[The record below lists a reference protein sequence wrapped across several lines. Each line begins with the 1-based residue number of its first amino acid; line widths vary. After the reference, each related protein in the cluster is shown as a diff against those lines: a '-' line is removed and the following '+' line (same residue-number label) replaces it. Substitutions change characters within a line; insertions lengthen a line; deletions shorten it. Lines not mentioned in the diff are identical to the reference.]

1 MANVNVGDRI
11 RMLDNDAYVYTV
23 GGTTGTVKTVSAI
36 CADIY
41 FDAPLDTVYTVDTK
55 YVEVIESSNKES
67 AMFDHDTARSGKI
80 GAIKA
85 LRAFVPHLTLR
96 DAKDIVESIGS
107 VYSGDISDLRIRFD
121 DLTAELERIRAEYND
136 LLTYVP
142 TDKLI
147 DLLRK

>member
-1 MANVNVGDRI
+1 MKDGAP
-11 RMLDNDAYVYTV
+11 YCYTV
-23 GGTTGTVKTVSAI
+23 GGTTGTVKSVYGTH
-36 CADIY
+36 ADVD
-41 FDAPLDTVYTVDTK
+41 FDAPLYTMYTVDLRH
-55 YVEVIESSNKES
+55 VEVIENSHKEF

-121 DLTAELERIRAEYND
+121 DLTAELERMRADYND
-136 LLTYVP
+136 LLTFVP

>member
-1 MANVNVGDRI
+1 
-11 RMLDNDAYVYTV
+11 MLDNDAYVYTV

-67 AMFDHDTARSGKI
+67 TMFNHDTARSGKI

-85 LRAFVPHLTLR
+85 LRALVPDLTLR
-96 DAKDIVESIGS
+96 EAKDIVESIGS
-107 VYSGDISDLRIRFD
+107 VYGEDISDLRAHND
-121 DLTAELERIRAEYND
+121 KLTELLTALRADYND
-136 LLTYVP
+136 LLAYVP